1 MGAGR
6 GEEGWGAKERSEG
19 DGEDRRGE
27 RRRAQL
33 VLCSRELEERDE
45 EKGRDDKLPVLV
57 EDKVSCT
64 ENEDRRDDRRVEE
77 ARRRRQSPV
86 LASVSTVAS
95 TGEAQ

>member
-33 VLCSRELEERDE
+33 VLYSRELEERDE
-45 EKGRDDKLPVLV
+45 DKGRDVKLLVLA
-57 EDKVSCT
+57 EDKAT
-64 ENEDRRDDRRVEE
+64 RAENEDRRDDRRMEE

-86 LASVSTVAS
+86 WASAS